1 MTVRLGA
8 VRFGMFAAAFLALGA
23 CASGDKGDTGDARAG
38 ETGSMCG
45 GIAALQCNSTAD
57 YCKVQAGVCRS
68 TADASGT
75 CTPKPQ
81 ICMQEYAP
89 VCGCDGETYANACTA
104 AAAGASIAHKGEC
117 EGKGS

>member
-1 MTVRLGA
+1 MKALIGVLSAA
-8 VRFGMFAAAFLALGA
+8 VLALGA
-23 CASGDKGDTGDARAG
+23 CASGGGGGTGEAKAG

-57 YCKVQAGVCRS
+57 YCKIQAGVCRK

-75 CTPKPQ
+75 CTPKPE
-81 ICMQEYAP
+81 ICTKEYAP

-104 AAAGASIAHKGEC
+104 ASAGASIAHKGEC
-117 EGKGS
+117 EASGS

>member
-1 MTVRLGA
+1 MKAVFGA
-8 VRFGMFAAAFLALGA
+8 VSAALLALCA
-23 CASGDKGDTGDARAG
+23 CASGGKSETGDARAG

-57 YCKVQAGVCRS
+57 YCKIQSGVCAR

-75 CTPKPQ
+75 CTPKPE
-81 ICMQEYAP
+81 ICTREYAP

-117 EGKGS
+117 EASGS

>member
-1 MTVRLGA
+1 MKPVLG
-8 VRFGMFAAAFLALGA
+8 FIAAAFLALGA
-23 CASGDKGDTGDARAG
+23 CASGGGDVGDAKAG
-38 ETGSMCG
+38 DTGSMCG

-57 YCKVQAGVCRS
+57 YCKIQSGVCRK

-81 ICMQEYAP
+81 ICTQEYAP

-104 AAAGASIAHKGEC
+104 AGAGASIAHKGEC
-117 EGKGS
+117 EATGS

>member
-1 MTVRLGA
+1 MT
-8 VRFGMFAAAFLALGA
+8 RFGFLAAAFLALGA
-23 CASGDKGDTGDARAG
+23 CASGGGDRAPGDALAG

-45 GIAALQCNSTAD
+45 GIAGLQCKSTAD
-57 YCKVQAGVCRS
+57 YCKIQSGVCRN
-68 TADASGT
+68 TADAAGT

-81 ICMQEYAP
+81 ICTREYAP
-89 VCGCDGETYANACTA
+89 VCGCDDETYANACTA